1 MCFFSDGKKL
11 STGLDDLYKR
21 WFDNMKDYLEKKE
34 KRLGQ
39 QQNGSSEKKAKV

>member
-1 MCFFSDGKKL
+1 M
-11 STGLDDLYKR
+11 YKR

-39 QQNGSSEKKAKV
+39 QQNGSNGKKVKV